1 MLRIDAC
8 RRYIRQTFNM
18 RDEIMLIY
26 GTHGTLEKR
35 LILGDD
41 KKVSVVNK
49 MPK

>member
-1 MLRIDAC
+1 VLRIDAC

-26 GTHGTLEKR
+26 GTLEKR
-35 LILGDD
+35 FILGDD
-41 KKVSVVNK
+41 EKVSVVNK